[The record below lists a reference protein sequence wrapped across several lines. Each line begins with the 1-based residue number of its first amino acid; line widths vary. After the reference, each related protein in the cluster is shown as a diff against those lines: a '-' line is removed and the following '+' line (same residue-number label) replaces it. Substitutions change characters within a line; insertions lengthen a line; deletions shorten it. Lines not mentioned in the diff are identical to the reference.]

1 MSHLR
6 SREKKPIKYQEA
18 QILSLKTLSK
28 TVKLFTLQSEEPFS
42 WIPGQFI
49 ITKNFIEGEERIAD
63 YTIITTNNMMN
74 SFEIIVENYLGSR
87 VGKFL
92 HSLSIGDKLIFKGPR
107 GRFYLEENSTDIDF
121 VFRNIGIAAAIPLLQ
136 ELYNKNYSKKIRI
149 FNVLTSNFAEIL
161 RDRIEQFSE
170 KLRISYQIIDKHQI
184 EEVKLDNGKFLKND
198 IDKIFGSFYDTTI
211 YISGSSEFNKA
222 FRQKIINF
230 GASKDKIFREMFG

>member
-136 ELYNKNYSKKIRI
+136 ELYNKNYSKKISI
-149 FNVLTSNFAEIL
+149 FNVLTSNFTEIL